1 MAAGSKCT
9 HCGKQLSC
17 GCQRRRASDGTQV
30 CSTCV
35 ASYEAKLK
43 QKKLNKFIK

>member
-1 MAAGSKCT
+1 MAAGSTCK
-9 HCGKQLSC
+9 HCGKRLSC
-17 GCQRRRASDGTQV
+17 GCQRRKASDGTQV

-43 QKKLNKFIK
+43 QNSINKFVK

>member
-1 MAAGSKCT
+1 MAAGSTCK
-9 HCGKQLSC
+9 HCGKKLSC

-35 ASYEAKLK
+35 ASYEEKLK
-43 QKKLNKFIK
+43 KGRLNKFVR